1 MINYLE
7 LAQQIL
13 KAVGGTENI
22 ISMAHCATRLRLIV
36 KDREK
41 IKDDDVEAIEG
52 VKGVFFTAGQYQIIL
67 GTGVVNKVYEEAA
80 KLGVSTSN
88 KTEQTQVAQK
98 NTNKVQQF
106 IRTLADVFVPII
118 PAIVATGL
126 FLGLK
131 GAILNPSV
139 LAIFGLTP
147 DSIPTYITTFIAILT
162 ETAFA
167 FLPALVCWSSFKV
180 FGGTPVLGILL
191 GLMLVSNALP
201 NAYAIA
207 DPNSGV
213 SPIMVFGFIPMV
225 GYQGSIIPA
234 LVSGYVG
241 SKIEKY
247 LRKKVP
253 NSLDLVFTPF
263 LTLLFSALLALFAIG
278 PIFHYV
284 ENLLLMVGTYVMDLP
299 YGIGGFIIGFSWM
312 FIVITGVHHV
322 FNVLELSLLAATG
335 LNPFNAI
342 ISMASVAQGAACLA
356 VARKAKKKSV
366 KEIGPSATVSAWL
379 GITEPAIFGVNMR
392 YSLKPML
399 VASFISGIAGLI
411 CMIVN
416 LAGTA
421 NGVTGIAG
429 TLLYVYDVKQLLLYL
444 GISIATAVATYFLTL
459 LFGVPDEVMEEK

>member
-1 MINYLE
+1 MNYVE
-7 LAQQIL
+7 VAKQIL
-13 KAVGGTENI
+13 ESVGGSENI

-36 KDREK
+36 ANRE
-41 IKDDDVEAIEG
+41 IIDDDEVEAING
-52 VKGVFFTAGQYQIIL
+52 IKGVFFNAGQYQIIL
-67 GTGVVNKVYEEAA
+67 GTGVVNKVYEEVA
-80 KLGVSTSN
+80 KLGVNTLNN
-88 KTEQTQVAQK
+88 KEIVAQK
-98 NTNKVQQF
+98 NTKKAF

-131 GAILNPSV
+131 GLIFNPAV
-139 LAIFGLTP
+139 LEVFGLSI
-147 DSIPTYITTFIAILT
+147 DSFPSYIITFISILT

-167 FLPALVCWSSFKV
+167 FLPALVCWSAFRV

-201 NAYAIA
+201 NAYVVA

-213 SPIMVFGFIPMV
+213 TPIMVFGFIPMV

-241 SKIEKY
+241 SNIEKY
-247 LRKKVP
+247 LRKKIP
-253 NSLDLVFTPF
+253 NALDLVFTPF
-263 LTLLFSALLALFAIG
+263 LTLLLSAFLALFAIG
-278 PIFHYV
+278 PVFHVV
-284 ENLLLMVGTYVMDLP
+284 ENLLLDIGTVVMGLP
-299 YGIGGFIIGFSWM
+299 YGIGGFIIGFCWM

-322 FNVLELSLLAATG
+322 FNVLELTLLAATG

-342 ISMASVAQGAACLA
+342 ISMTAVAQGAVCLA
-356 VARKAKKKSV
+356 IAKKAKKKSV
-366 KEIGPSATVSAWL
+366 REIGPSATVSAWL

-392 YSLKPML
+392 YNLKPML
-399 VASFISGIAGLI
+399 IASIVSGFAGVV
-411 CMIVN
+411 CMLVN

-429 TLLYVYDVKQLLLYL
+429 ILLYVYDIKQLLWYV
-444 GISIATAVATYFLTL
+444 GISVATGVLAYFLTL
-459 LFGVPDEVMEEK
+459 WFGVPDEVMKDE